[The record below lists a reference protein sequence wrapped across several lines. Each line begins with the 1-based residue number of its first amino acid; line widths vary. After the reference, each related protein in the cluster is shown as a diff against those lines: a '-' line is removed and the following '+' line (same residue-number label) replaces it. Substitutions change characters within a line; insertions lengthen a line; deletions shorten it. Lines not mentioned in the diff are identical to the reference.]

1 MVILNLLG
9 AAQAPTGMWAGLI
22 LNVFSFIENYGWR
35 MVLFTFCLKMILSP
49 IDIYQRYK
57 ARKNQLITLK
67 IRPQMEKLQK
77 QYGNDPKML
86 SQKQMELNKKAG
98 ISYFSSCL
106 PSIITLVI
114 FITLLYSGLQPIS
127 QYQNFHEY
135 ELLNQKYHE
144 VLDVRKEEEY
154 ARIYETER
162 EGAYNAIIEDKA
174 GVSEYVL
181 GVLKTEKGKAAY
193 DKAIEEGRTKEEAEA
208 VRLSTEDSV
217 TAESCKEELETRIGE
232 EIDKR
237 VDEKIMS
244 IAVSNVKEEAQQ
256 AVFDY
261 YESDVKTGF
270 LWIKNVWNAD
280 VPWTAPIN
288 DYSTFKSN
296 IGDYGNFGSGKSG
309 YATSAELSK
318 MLSEYDDVMAKLLN
332 DPEYNKANGYL
343 VLPIL
348 TILLSIGMQVLSF
361 RMQKESGQMNAQS
374 ETQAKMML
382 FVMPVMMGYFAFQY
396 TAAFAIYLV
405 MSYLVSIL
413 ISGIGTIVTKTAD
426 KRLEKELTTKI
437 QSYGRP
443 DFSNRNDSDK
453 TNKNN

>member
-1 MVILNLLG
+1 MVILNLLN
-9 AAQAPTGMWAGLI
+9 AAKAPTGMWAGLI

-35 MVLFTFCLKMILSP
+35 MVLFTFCLKMVLSP

-67 IRPQMEKLQK
+67 LKPQMEKLQK
-77 QYGNDPKML
+77 VYGNDPKML

-127 QYQNFHEY
+127 QYQNFREY
-135 ELLNQKYHE
+135 ELLNAKYHE

-154 ARIYETER
+154 DRIFESEWDA
-162 EGAYNAIIEDKA
+162 AYNAIIEDREN
-174 GVSEYVL
+174 VSEYVL
-181 GVLKTEKGKAAY
+181 GVMKAEKGKAAY
-193 DKAIEEGRTKEEAEA
+193 DKAIEEGRTKDEAEA
-208 VRLSTEDSV
+208 VRLSVEDAT
-217 TAESCKEELETRIGE
+217 TAESCKEELDARILEETE
-232 EIDKR
+232 KR
-237 VDEKIMS
+237 AKDRVMS
-244 IAVSNVKEEAQQ
+244 VAVANVKEEAQQ
-256 AVFDY
+256 AVFEY
-261 YESDVKTGF
+261 YESDVRTGF

-288 DYSTFKSN
+288 DFNTFKTN
-296 IGDYGNFGSGKSG
+296 IGDYGNFNSGKSG
-309 YATSAELSK
+309 YASSAELSK
-318 MLSEYDDVMAKLLN
+318 MLSEYNDVMAKLLN
-332 DPEYNKANGYL
+332 DPEYNRANGYL

-348 TILLSIGMQVLSF
+348 TILLSIAMQIISF

-374 ETQAKMML
+374 ETQSKLML

-396 TAAFAIYLV
+396 TSAFAIYLV
-405 MSYLVSIL
+405 MNYFVSML
-413 ISGIGTIVTKTAD
+413 ISVIGTVITKASD
-426 KRLEKELTTKI
+426 KKLEKELTTQV

-443 DFSNRNDSDK
+443 DFSDRNNSDK
-453 TNKNN
+453 SKKK